1 MLREGLAAEFPSAK
15 RGLDQLITAIR
26 SAHVSREAALWAAI
40 SGFGASW
47 IVSTIGQALATAVR
61 LAGLRDPAAWL
72 SGAVSILAYS
82 LAIAIALR
90 AGGRRGLLSYFAI
103 LAFQIALQLAAGLP
117 GFLTFCERS
126 GSDCSPFR
134 LATRYVYLAAGLVVS
149 MAVVRVIR
157 SGALRPNVFL
167 NGAGLFTLLV
177 SPTGIAYYVV
187 RPQDVVTASAMD
199 FALNGGAA
207 LLAGVVLR
215 LRSRRRAPVALL
227 AGAMVLGWLA
237 SAGPFIFSML
247 KDGVGSQPAS
257 LYVSGLIQA
266 LALSVGWLAA
276 AALQRARTTAA
287 A

>member
-15 RGLDQLITAIR
+15 RWLDQLIAFAR
-26 SAHVSREAALWAAI
+26 FAHVPREAAVWAAI

-47 IVSTIGQALATAVR
+47 AVGTIGQGLATAVR
-61 LAGLRDPAAWL
+61 LAGWRDPASWL
-72 SGAVSILAYS
+72 SGAVMILGYA
-82 LAIAIALR
+82 LAIAVAAR

-103 LAFQIALQLAAGLP
+103 LALQIAVQLAASLP

-134 LATRYVYLAAGLVVS
+134 LATRYVYLAGGLLVS

-157 SGALRPNVFL
+157 SGASRPNVFL

-187 RPQDVVTASAMD
+187 QPQDVVIASAMD

-207 LLAGVVLR
+207 LLAGIVLR
-215 LRSRRRAPVALL
+215 LRSRRLAPAALL
-227 AGAMVLGWLA
+227 AGAMVVGWLA
-237 SAGPFIFSML
+237 FAGPFVFSAL

-257 LYVSGLIQA
+257 LYVSGLVQA
-266 LALSVGWLAA
+266 LALAVGWFVTDTR
-276 AALQRARTTAA
+276 QRARTTAA